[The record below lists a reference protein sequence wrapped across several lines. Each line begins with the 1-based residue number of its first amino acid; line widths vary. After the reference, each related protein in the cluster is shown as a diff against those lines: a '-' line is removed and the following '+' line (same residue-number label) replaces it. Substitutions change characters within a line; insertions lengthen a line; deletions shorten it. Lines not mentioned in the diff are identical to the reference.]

1 MKPEEIRAYG
11 RVYGMLAGIQS
22 LTDIEIERVCFTPSE
37 SMKKAIEIRAS
48 KMTPEDHEKI
58 SEILKDV
65 SPEGGRLTEEE
76 TGIFWLAFYKQVG
89 AGRPPKYTEAMVT
102 KSLRLPSS
110 LWEKAAEKAAE
121 KGKSVSEVIRDGLE
135 QYVK

>member
-22 LTDIEIERVCFTPSE
+22 LTDIEIERVCFAPAE

-65 SPEGGRLTEEE
+65 CPEGGRLTEEE

-89 AGRPPKYTEAMVT
+89 AGCTFGGG
-102 KSLRLPSS
+102 SRL
-110 LWEKAAEKAAE
+110 
-121 KGKSVSEVIRDGLE
+121 
-135 QYVK
+135 

>member
-1 MKPEEIRAYG
+1 
-11 RVYGMLAGIQS
+11 
-22 LTDIEIERVCFTPSE
+22 
-37 SMKKAIEIRAS
+37 MKKAIEIRAS

-102 KSLRLPSS
+102 KSLRLTSS
-110 LWEKAAEKAAE
+110 LWKKA
-121 KGKSVSEVIRDGLE
+121 S
-135 QYVK
+135 

>member
-22 LTDIEIERVCFTPSE
+22 LTDIEIERVCFAPAE

-65 SPEGGRLTEEE
+65 CPEGGRLTEEE

-89 AGRPPKYTEAMVT
+89 AGRHPKYTEAMVT

-121 KGKSVSEVIRDGLE
+121 EGKSVSEVIRDGLE